1 MKKKQFA
8 SGLLCV
14 ALAITQAAT
23 SSAFSNVYAENEVTH
38 NEEIIPSYLEK
49 IYDFSDVE
57 SVVECD
63 DEDDCSITLQKND
76 DTFSTL
82 LFAEPIK
89 FYDEMSCSYEFID
102 NKIVESNDSEY
113 AYVNKAN
120 SFETMFSY
128 NSKDG
133 ILFKE
138 GDYSIRMTPVTDINS
153 EALLQDEDSYSNYL
167 SYVDVYG
174 DGTELQ
180 YSLNNSGLKECL
192 YLYEKPET
200 YSYSFEIQTTGLE
213 PKSTV
218 GTDIVL
224 MDAQTG
230 EDVIRIAPIY
240 IVDSSDFPLYSYNNY
255 YTLSKLSDDN
265 YLVTMVLD
273 EEFLNDENIN
283 YPCVVDPAIYPMRSG
298 SVTGAY
304 ATQSGYTVVNDYFQ
318 VGSFNGT
325 GESISYIKIEG
336 LENKKWLNPED
347 IHKASLILTD
357 CTVGYYN
364 SGSITCYDSNSQF
377 DIDTISYSQ
386 LISKIGVEASTVS
399 VSGIGEQYSF
409 DVTNIAKNWI
419 KNQIGE
425 GGFSSA
431 YGLILRGNSVINRSF
446 YKNSSGNNMPYLE
459 IQHTYTSRLKNG
471 IYKIASKYN
480 GALMQYNGLSNSVT
494 ALSTSLSDIK
504 KWRISEVGDRRYII
518 QPINDESQYLSI
530 SSNTIGTNLSISST
544 SFYWDINTNS
554 DGSYRI
560 MPYDFVNSSN
570 GITYSGGSVLL
581 NMYTNSSYK
590 KWNINPIY
598 TATVNSYYD
607 NGYPVRYN
615 ESSVVSC
622 SAINGYIE
630 DISTIYRNLFGLD
643 IVSNGTMYFNSVA
656 DSCKGTVSNSNI
668 NTLCTHSDRHTDAM
682 NIARDFI
689 KYYNGTNTLTNVY
702 WTGHKTYDSIGYNRS
717 FSWGN
722 NGIYMLELCSSDNR
736 VLNSEGVLMHE
747 LNHQY
752 GASDHYHEILENGR
766 CRGGVICSECGINK
780 RPATC
785 IMNQDRISLS
795 SDDLICDGCKNEMI
809 NHLESHH
816 TTE

>member
-1 MKKKQFA
+1 MKKKQFI

-14 ALAITQAAT
+14 ALSITQATA
-23 SSAFSNVYAENEVTH
+23 SSAAGNVYAENEVTH

-49 IYDFSDVE
+49 LYDFSDVE
-57 SVVECD
+57 GVVECD

-89 FYDEMSCSYEFID
+89 FYDELSCSYKFID

-120 SFETMFSY
+120 FFETMFSC

-133 ILFKE
+133 VLFKD

-153 EALLQDEDSYSNYL
+153 EALLRDEDSYSNYL
-167 SYVDVYG
+167 SYIDVYG

-192 YLYEKPET
+192 YLYEKPEV
-200 YSYSFEIQTTGLE
+200 YSYSFEIQATGLE

-224 MDAQTG
+224 MDNQTG
-230 EDVIRIAPIY
+230 EDVMRIAPIY
-240 IVDSSDFPLYSYNNY
+240 IVDSSDFPVYSYNNY

-273 EEFLNDENIN
+273 DEFLNDENIN
-283 YPCVVDPAIYPMRSG
+283 YPCIVDPAIYPMRSG

-304 ATQSGYTVVNDYFQ
+304 ATQSGYTAVNDYFQ

-325 GESISYIKIEG
+325 GESVSYIKIEG

-399 VSGIGEQYSF
+399 VSDIGERYYF
-409 DVTNIAKNWI
+409 DVTNIAKSWI

-431 YGLILRGNSVINRSF
+431 YGLILRGNSVINRRF
-446 YKNSSGNNMPYLE
+446 YKNSSGYNMPYLE
-459 IQHTYTSRLKNG
+459 IQHAYTSHLKNG
-471 IYKIASKYN
+471 VYKISSKYN
-480 GALMQYNGLSNSVT
+480 GNFMQYNGASSNVT
-494 ALSTSLSDIK
+494 ALSSNLSDIK
-504 KWRISEVGDRRYII
+504 KWKITEVNDGRYTI
-518 QPINDESQYLSI
+518 QPVNNENQYLSV
-530 SSNTIGTNLSISST
+530 SSNTTGTNLSISST
-544 SFYWDINTNS
+544 RFLWYINNNS
-554 DGSYRI
+554 DGTYRI
-560 MPYDFVNSSN
+560 MPYESVNCAN
-570 GITYSGGSVLL
+570 GVTYSGGSVLL
-581 NMYTNSSYK
+581 NTYTNSSYK

-615 ESSVVSC
+615 ESSAVSR

-630 DISTIYRNLFGLD
+630 DVSTIYRNLFGLD
-643 IVSNGTMYFNSVA
+643 IVSNGTIYFNSIA
-656 DSCKGTVSNSNI
+656 DSCKGTVSDSNI

-689 KYYNGTNTLTNVY
+689 KYYKGTNNLTNVY

-722 NGIYMLELCSSDNR
+722 NGIYMLELCSSNNR
-736 VLNSEGVLMHE
+736 VFNSEGVLMHE

-752 GASDHYHEILENGR
+752 GAKDHYHEILSDGS
-766 CRGGVICSECGINK
+766 CRGKDMCSVCGTNS
-780 RPATC
+780 RPSTC
-785 IMNQDRISLS
+785 IMNSSRTSLS
-795 SDDLICDGCKNEMI
+795 RDDLICEECKNDI
-809 NHLESHH
+809 IYHLDNHHE
-816 TTE
+816 TE